1 MTTLTQVARPKQV
14 VIKDILQIKRKTVK
28 KVFIPTLPLLPLQ
41 GLHLELK
48 INKDP
53 QVNLLS

>member
-28 KVFIPTLPLLPLQ
+28 KVLIPTLPLLPLQ
-41 GLHLELK
+41 GLHLELM

-53 QVNLLS
+53 